1 MANHKS
7 ALKRIRQNKKRRLRN
22 KARKSRVKT
31 YIKAVLA
38 AIEEKSP
45 EKAAEAL
52 KKAQKIIDQTAAK
65 GTLHKR
71 NAARKISRLTKKVV
85 ALQKASAE

>member
-7 ALKRIRQNKKRRLRN
+7 ALKRIRQNKKRRMRN
-22 KARKSRVKT
+22 KSRKTRVKT
-31 YIKAVLA
+31 CIKAVLA

-45 EKAAEAL
+45 EKALEAL
-52 KKAQKIIDQTAAK
+52 RKAQKIIDQTAAK

-71 NAARKISRLTKKVV
+71 NAARKISRLTKKVA
-85 ALQKASAE
+85 ALQKAAGE